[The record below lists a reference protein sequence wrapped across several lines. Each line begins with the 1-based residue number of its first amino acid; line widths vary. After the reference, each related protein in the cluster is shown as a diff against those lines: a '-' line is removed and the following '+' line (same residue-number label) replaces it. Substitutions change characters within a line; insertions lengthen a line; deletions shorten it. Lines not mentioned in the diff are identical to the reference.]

1 MAVVDIAQ
9 SLLEDRPYRPAMSRE
24 KVISILRNNVDAGHI
39 DPDLTE
45 LAITYIDE
53 LRDIVDKHP

>member
-1 MAVVDIAQ
+1 
-9 SLLEDRPYRPAMSRE
+9 MSRE

-53 LRDIVDKHP
+53 LRDIVDKHR